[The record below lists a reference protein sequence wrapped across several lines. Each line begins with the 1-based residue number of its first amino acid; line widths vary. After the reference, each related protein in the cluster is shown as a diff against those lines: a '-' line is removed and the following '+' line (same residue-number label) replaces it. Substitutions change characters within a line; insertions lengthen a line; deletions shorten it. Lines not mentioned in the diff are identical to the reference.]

1 MSKET
6 LQGMLLG
13 IVVALV
19 VVVVGNAASATK
31 IQTARKI
38 GITGGVT
45 GTPTNFNGTADINIP
60 VTEVDASKLT
70 GTASVPTTGN
80 SGTATKL
87 KNARKINGTNFDGSG
102 DITTSKW
109 GTARNIGLSGAVSG
123 SASVDGSGNVTIST
137 TQANIAVLTGNVTA
151 AKSDDPG
158 NTFKQT
164 QKTISYP
171 SGYNKDNCVVI
182 AFGVTRDTGTKG
194 YSYEGSENAAVISP
208 GYMTG
213 NLPRVIQLNSTEIKF
228 ALYNCGSSDFTIYY
242 KIVLLKVS

>member
-1 MSKET
+1 M
-6 LQGMLLG
+6 
-13 IVVALV
+13 ALV

-87 KNARKINGTNFDGSG
+87 KTARKINGTNFDGSG

-109 GTARNIGLSGAVSG
+109 GTARTIGLSGAVSG
-123 SASVDGSGNVTIST
+123 SASVDGSGNVTINVS
-137 TQANIAVLTGNVTA
+137 QANIAILTGSFTATAETA
-151 AKSDDPG
+151 ARVKTIAYPTGFNKSNCVIIAYGRQYSENIGYAFGHHSNDSAGMMYASNDG
-158 NTFKQT
+158 NACLAPDNIELWYRNIAQSNM
-164 QKTISYP
+164 TISY
-171 SGYNKDNCVVI
+171 K
-182 AFGVTRDTGTKG
+182 
-194 YSYEGSENAAVISP
+194 
-208 GYMTG
+208 
-213 NLPRVIQLNSTEIKF
+213 L
-228 ALYNCGSSDFTIYY
+228 
-242 KIVLLKVS
+242 VLLKIS